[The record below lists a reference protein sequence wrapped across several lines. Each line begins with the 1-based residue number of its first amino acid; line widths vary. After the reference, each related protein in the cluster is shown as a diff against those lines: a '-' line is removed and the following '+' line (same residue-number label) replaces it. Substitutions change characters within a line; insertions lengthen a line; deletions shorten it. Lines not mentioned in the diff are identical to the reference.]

1 MSPKTRLFVPLAVA
15 AFALDQLSK
24 AWIIANFH
32 YGEVEA
38 VIPGVFDLTHVRNPG
53 GAFSFFAD
61 GSFEQRMLFFVGE
74 VVVLLGFGVLV
85 LGTPLRGSLAA
96 LTALC
101 LAGALAFSGLGLLVS
116 ARSRTLEAVSG
127 WMNLVM
133 MPMWLVS
140 GIFFSYHRFP
150 EVLHGPIRALPLTG
164 LNDGLR
170 AVMLEGAGLAA
181 VAPQVVLQLAWAGAT
196 FALALRIFRWA

>member
-61 GSFEQRMLFFVGE
+61 GSFEQRMLFFVGTTI
-74 VVVLLGFGVLV
+74 VAIVLLLV
-85 LGTPLRGSLAA
+85 FYRRLEPDARLSASALGLILG
-96 LTALC
+96 
-101 LAGALAFSGLGLLVS
+101 GALGNLLDRLVHGEVIDFLDVHLWGGY
-116 ARSRTLEAVSG
+116 T
-127 WMNLVM
+127 WPTFNLADSFIVVGVAI
-133 MPMWLVS
+133 L
-140 GIFFSYHRFP
+140 
-150 EVLHGPIRALPLTG
+150 
-164 LNDGLR
+164 
-170 AVMLEGAGLAA
+170 MLE
-181 VAPQVVLQLAWAGAT
+181 
-196 FALALRIFRWA
+196 IFIGEEGSQTSPASAESSRG